1 MERETLKLN
10 ENGGLIGGWSPLG
23 PRWGGWIPAMREMA
37 AVSGRRMDLPSAA
50 NGEDGA
56 SVDAGKGMARWQQ
69 FEGVTT

>member
-1 MERETLKLN
+1 
-10 ENGGLIGGWSPLG
+10 
-23 PRWGGWIPAMREMA
+23 MREMA

-56 SVDAGKGMARWQQ
+56 SVDAGKGMARWQR